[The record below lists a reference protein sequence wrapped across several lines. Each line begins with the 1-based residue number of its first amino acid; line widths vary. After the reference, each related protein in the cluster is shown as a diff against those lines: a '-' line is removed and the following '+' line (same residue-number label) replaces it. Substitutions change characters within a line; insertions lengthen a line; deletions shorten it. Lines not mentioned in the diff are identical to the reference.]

1 MSEELQLTKERL
13 FTQAAS
19 IMSAEKILIVCDRGV
34 MDNRAYMS
42 EDEFEEIRKVL
53 QGDVVAWRDG

>member
-42 EDEFEEIRKVL
+42 DDEFEVTHTSQPEL
-53 QGDVVAWRDG
+53 QVKY